1 MIYFKSF
8 IFRLLIVLILGTVL
22 FLSYWAIA
30 GQVSQMGVI
39 VIVITAL
46 VLSPRFEV
54 IDKQSG
60 QELQMK
66 GFPVIFMKWMKGL
79 SSKNK

>member
-8 IFRLLIVLILGTVL
+8 IFRLLIVLIQGTVL

-66 GFPVIFMKWMKGL
+66 GFPVIFMNWLKSL
-79 SSKNK
+79 SGKKK